1 MYNVKRGDRHA
12 FLAALKSAMEKPI
25 DRFILETMRQSAVV
39 ERLQDILSQDRLGMA
54 QELLRQRKEGLQ
66 EGEVRRSA
74 NMADDLTGAYVSL
87 AIRIIR
93 NELVSPSAS

>member
-1 MYNVKRGDRHA
+1 
-12 FLAALKSAMEKPI
+12 MEKPI
-25 DRFILETMRQSAVV
+25 DRFILETMRRSAVV

-74 NMADDLTGAYVSL
+74 SMADDLIGTYVLL
-87 AIRIIR
+87 AIRIIK
-93 NELVSPSAS
+93 NQLVSPSAS